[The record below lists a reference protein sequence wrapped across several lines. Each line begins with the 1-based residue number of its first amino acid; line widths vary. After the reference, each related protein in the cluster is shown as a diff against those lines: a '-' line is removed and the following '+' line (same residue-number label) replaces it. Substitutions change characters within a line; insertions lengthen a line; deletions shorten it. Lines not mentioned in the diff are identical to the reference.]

1 MECQDR
7 VERRAIRDRVAVDRQ
22 QLVRD
27 LMLKGDLT
35 SWLDQR
41 LDEVQHCQV
50 GWNDKPK
57 KLFYDV
63 FTMETHLEFNKSCQL
78 FFTCIIKAYCFK
90 QTIIFEFRQ
99 QNCVIILDLNNL

>member
-1 MECQDR
+1 VECQDR

-50 GWNDKPK
+50 GWNNYSK
-57 KLFYDV
+57 KLFYDI
-63 FTMETHLEFNKSCQL
+63 FTTELELNKSRQL
-78 FFTCIIKAYCFK
+78 FFTCTIKAYCFK
-90 QTIIFEFRQ
+90 QTILFF
-99 QNCVIILDLNNL
+99 

>member
-1 MECQDR
+1 VECQDR

-50 GWNDKPK
+50 GWNDESKN
-57 KLFYDV
+57 FFV
-63 FTMETHLEFNKSCQL
+63 TIETHLEFNKSCQL